1 MKIYAILALAIF
13 ASTASFAQVD
23 AEKEIERYRAM
34 ISDPMSNPGYL
45 AVDKGES
52 LWALKRGTKGVSLAE
67 TCDLGLGV
75 GKLEGANAALPRY
88 FKDTDKVMEL
98 EQRIAY
104 CMETGQGLDISKQ
117 KAKPFSPNGQASN
130 ETEFE
135 SLVAFAANKSNGMK
149 LATPQTHAKEK
160 ESFALGEAIFNRR
173 QGPQD
178 FACATCHD
186 SPGARIRLQKLPTFS
201 EKKEAQETMGA
212 WPTYRVSHAT
222 LRTMQHRIWDCYWQM
237 RLPQIE
243 HGSEAVTALT
253 TYLSVKAAGAE
264 INVPSIKR

>member
-1 MKIYAILALAIF
+1 MKKTAIILMMMLTT
-13 ASTASFAQVD
+13 SVFAQAD

-45 AVDKGES
+45 AVDKGEA
-52 LWALKRGTKGVSLAE
+52 LWAVKRGTKNVSLAE
-67 TCDLGLGV
+67 SCDLGQGI
-75 GKLEGANAALPRY
+75 GKLEGTYSALPRY

-104 CMETGQGLDISKQ
+104 CMETGQGLDISKL
-117 KAKPFSPNGQASN
+117 KARPFSPNGQASN

-135 SLVAFAANKSNGMK
+135 SLVAFVANKSNGLK
-149 LATPQTHAKEK
+149 LNTPQTHPKEK
-160 ESFALGEAIFNRR
+160 EAYALGEAIFNRR

-186 SPGARIRLQKLPTFS
+186 SPGARIRLQKLPTFND
-201 EKKEAQETMGA
+201 KKEAQETMGA
-212 WPTYRVSHAT
+212 WPTYRVSQAT

-237 RLPQIE
+237 RMPRIE

-253 TYLSVKAAGAE
+253 TYLAVKGEGAVM
-264 INVPSIKR
+264 NVPSIKR